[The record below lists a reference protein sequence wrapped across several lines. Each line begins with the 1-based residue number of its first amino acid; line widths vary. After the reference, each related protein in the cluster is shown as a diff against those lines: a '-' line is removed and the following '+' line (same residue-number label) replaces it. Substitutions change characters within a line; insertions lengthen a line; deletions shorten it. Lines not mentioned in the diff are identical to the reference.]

1 MRSDS
6 GSRKHYVAL
15 ACSVLL
21 VAVVT
26 LTPRAEY
33 VSPRWDLRLTR
44 APRDLVEAF
53 LNVVLFLPF
62 GVSLRWL
69 GVNLYWAVALGFA
82 LSLGV
87 EVLQR
92 TVIPGREA
100 ELQDLIANTIGALV
114 GWLLGRML
122 QRSDSA

>member
-1 MRSDS
+1 
-6 GSRKHYVAL
+6 
-15 ACSVLL
+15 
-21 VAVVT
+21 VT

-33 VSPRWDLRLTR
+33 VSPHWDLRLTTG
-44 APRDLVEAF
+44 PRDLVESF

-69 GVNLYWAVALGFA
+69 RVNLYWAIALGFA

-100 ELQDLIANTIGALV
+100 ELQDLIANTLGALL
-114 GWLLGRML
+114 GWLLARTLHRGN
-122 QRSDSA
+122 SA